1 LSKLRSSDEQ
11 AAWES
16 VEVVVSQAL
25 PQAREVL
32 GQAEE
37 ERTLRAPKRLDLS
50 KRRKRRG
57 VVKHFWSRFGITTD
71 EARST
76 DF

>member
-25 PQAREVL
+25 PQAREAL

-50 KRRKRRG
+50 KRRNG
-57 VVKHFWSRFGITTD
+57 VVKNWGCLPVETAGLQTQTIV
-71 EARST
+71 
-76 DF
+76 

>member
-25 PQAREVL
+25 PQAREAL

-50 KRRKRRG
+50 KM
-57 VVKHFWSRFGITTD
+57 VL
-71 EARST
+71 
-76 DF
+76 

>member
-25 PQAREVL
+25 PQAREAL

-50 KRRKRRG
+50 KRAQWCCEKLG
-57 VVKHFWSRFGITTD
+57 MPSF
-71 EARST
+71 
-76 DF
+76 